1 MSKRGKLITL
11 ILLVIAMIVIS
22 FLVLLGLPQK
32 NIEEDYRLTNES
44 ISKQEEFELPN
55 QKKLN

>member
-32 NIEEDYRLTNES
+32 NIEEDYRLTNEM
-44 ISKQEEFELPN
+44 I
-55 QKKLN
+55 